1 MPGIKQPQSIDS
13 NVLARIRARGRGW
26 VFTPA
31 DFADVGSPTAVHLAL
46 MRNSRAGVIR
56 RLARGI
62 YDFPR
67 SHPKLGLLAPSLDD
81 VAKALQAKDG
91 SRVLPTGAYAA
102 NLLGLSEQVP
112 MRAVFLTD
120 GPARRVK
127 IGKQEIVLQQR
138 GSRTMATAGRP
149 SGLVIQALDYLGQDH
164 VDDSVVAKLRARF
177 DSAQLQGLGK
187 DAKYATGWIAEV
199 MRSLASCAQ
208 KELTVHG

>member
-1 MPGIKQPQSIDS
+1 MPGVKQPQSIDS
-13 NVLARIRARGRGW
+13 SVLARIRARGRGW

-31 DFADVGSPTAVHLAL
+31 DFADLGSATAVHLAL

-67 SHPKLGLLAPSLDD
+67 SHPKLGVLAPSLDG
-81 VAKALQAKDG
+81 VAKALQAKDA

-112 MRAVFLTD
+112 VRAIFLTD

-149 SGLVIQALDYLGQDH
+149 SGLVIQALEYLGQDH
-164 VDDSVVAKLRARF
+164 VDDGVVAKLRERF
-177 DSAQLQGLGK
+177 NTSQLIALGK
-187 DAKYATGWIAEV
+187 DAKYATGWIAEI
-199 MRSLASCAQ
+199 MRSLASGAQ
-208 KELTVHG
+208 KDVSIYG